1 MKDRIESIYNDL
13 LKVVEI
19 LDEHCNVPFERDTVM
34 VEVTYYG
41 DWWYGRTYPTILQI
55 GSIVF
60 LGHSYSAETVDE
72 LLSEMAARVKEDID
86 CLKKGMCQA
95 IQ

>member
-1 MKDRIESIYNDL
+1 MARYNRYVEEIRIDITSKIITFFFDDGESMYMDNGEL
-13 LKVVEI
+13 AEI
-19 LDEHCNVPFERDTVM
+19 LT
-34 VEVTYYG
+34 T
-41 DWWYGRTYPTILQI
+41 LQI